1 MIPGAWGAVRFLAC
15 VVSNSGLID
24 VVETKVMAALLRTRR
39 VVDGPFTE
47 AKELAVAH
55 WPAGSYARLAAQAG
69 RYATVNELRMY
80 YEVHGSGRPLVLLHG
95 ALETI
100 EASFAKVVPA
110 LARTHRVIAVEQQA
124 HGHTADIDRRVSYE
138 QMADDTAEL
147 LRTLDVRETDVLGY
161 SMGASVAFQL
171 ALRHPGL
178 VRKLAI
184 VAGCTNMGGYQ
195 PSLLEFM
202 RNIDA
207 TREGWASHPLG
218 PARRVELARDFHRT
232 VRRPEQWL
240 AALGRTKQAF
250 DSYRELASDD
260 LRSLRTDTLFVAGD
274 DGVIRPEHASE
285 VHRFVPNAR
294 LEMFP
299 KTKHP
304 EMVGRAMDVL
314 PEFLNAPLP
323 PLR

>member
-1 MIPGAWGAVRFLAC
+1 M
-15 VVSNSGLID
+15 D
-24 VVETKVMAALLRTRR
+24 VVETDMTALLRTRR
-39 VVDGPFTE
+39 VVDGPFAE
-47 AKELAVAH
+47 AKEVAVAY
-55 WPAGSYARLAAQAG
+55 WPPNSHARLAAQAG
-69 RYATVNELRMY
+69 RYASVNGLRMY

-100 EASFAKVVPA
+100 EASFANVVPA
-110 LARTHRVIAVEQQA
+110 LARMHRVIAVEQQA
-124 HGHTADIDRRVSYE
+124 HGHTADIDRSASYE

-147 LRTLDVRETDVLGY
+147 LRQLDVRETDVLGY
-161 SMGASVAFQL
+161 SMGASIAFQL

-184 VAGCTNMGGYQ
+184 VAGCAHTGGYQ

-202 RNIDA
+202 RTIDA

-218 PARRVELARDFHRT
+218 PARRVELARDFRRT

-260 LRSLRTDTLFVAGD
+260 LRSLRSHTLFVAGD
-274 DGVIRPEHASE
+274 DGVIRPEHVSE
-285 VHRFVPNAR
+285 VYRYVPNAR
-294 LEMFP
+294 LEMFS

-304 EMVGRAMDVL
+304 EMVRRAMDVL
-314 PEFLNAPLP
+314 PQFLNTPLP
-323 PLR
+323 PIR